1 MTEDN
6 KNNEYSNDLQ
16 DAKKISKHSVKV
28 KQKERN
34 IRKQRKKQNRLKTFL
49 RIILFVLLLF
59 FIYEFVTLPQWYL
72 KPEAFSKPDGQTVEI
87 INNKI
92 VPSNIIYT
100 SLKNIKVRK
109 IPIFM
114 MSVKPIKKELF
125 KIPVFKYIYVRR
137 YGFPARIQIIV
148 RERIPSAVLKTNL
161 KDKPVAFVTTDRI
174 LITNKNYMALA
185 EIPSALK
192 ILVLFL

>member
-72 KPEAFSKPDGQTVEI
+72 KPEAFS
-87 INNKI
+87 
-92 VPSNIIYT
+92 
-100 SLKNIKVRK
+100 
-109 IPIFM
+109 
-114 MSVKPIKKELF
+114 
-125 KIPVFKYIYVRR
+125 
-137 YGFPARIQIIV
+137 
-148 RERIPSAVLKTNL
+148 
-161 KDKPVAFVTTDRI
+161 TTGR
-174 LITNKNYMALA
+174 
-185 EIPSALK
+185 P
-192 ILVLFL
+192 